1 MSPLSAPPPTPR
13 GLQTIGDR
21 SSRPI
26 VDDGQLAPGQI
37 KTQALPLQRQADDA
51 LLGGTI
57 HLGDVVGGYRE
68 TPWCRRVSRADW
80 QLKVELNSR
89 T

>member
-1 MSPLSAPPPTPR
+1 
-13 GLQTIGDR
+13 
-21 SSRPI
+21 